1 MATSVVLP
9 GANFVRL
16 ASVRI
21 TGPGTNNKENNTIVT
36 YIILPSINRN
46 DGPTKLEKCPSLEL
60 EKY

>member
-21 TGPGTNNKENNTIVT
+21 TGPGTNNKENNTFKYNS

-46 DGPTKLEKCPSLEL
+46 DGSTKLENMPVS
-60 EKY
+60 